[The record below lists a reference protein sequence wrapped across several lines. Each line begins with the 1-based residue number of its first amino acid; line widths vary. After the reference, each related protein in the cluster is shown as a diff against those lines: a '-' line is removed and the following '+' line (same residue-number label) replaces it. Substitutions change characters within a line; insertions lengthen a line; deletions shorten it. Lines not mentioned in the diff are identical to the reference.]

1 MKGSDSKC
9 VPWYFCSLE
18 KFSPKSGLWSGSLQ
32 LSVVCSLVSDAGTQ
46 WHMLVPAE
54 IWGTHRESLHTG
66 WATGRVNNKLPLLGR
81 IKSSFSSAALAA
93 LCDGERRRQW
103 SAVCVSYHRRVI
115 NVLSESYSSI
125 CLLSGGCMIQ
135 EQFMSFFWNQMV
147 ARQQNECQPH
157 INVKCSNHYMS
168 T

>member
-1 MKGSDSKC
+1 MEWF
-9 VPWYFCSLE
+9 PLAR
-18 KFSPKSGLWSGSLQ
+18 
-32 LSVVCSLVSDAGTQ
+32 SVLFPYVRHRDPVAHAGACRDLGGTQ
-46 WHMLVPAE
+46 RAC
-54 IWGTHRESLHTG
+54 TQG
-66 WATGRVNNKLPLLGR
+66 WATGSVTHKLPVLGR
-81 IKSSFSSAALAA
+81 IKSSFPSVALAA
-93 LCDGERRRQW
+93 LCDREQRRQC

-135 EQFMSFFWNQMV
+135 DQFMGFFWNQMV

-157 INVKCSNHYMS
+157 INVKCSNHYIS